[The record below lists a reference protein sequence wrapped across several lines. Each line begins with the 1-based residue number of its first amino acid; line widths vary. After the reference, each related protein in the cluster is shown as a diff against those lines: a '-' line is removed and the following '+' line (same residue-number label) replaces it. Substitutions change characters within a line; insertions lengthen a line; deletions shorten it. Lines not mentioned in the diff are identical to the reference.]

1 MNVISV
7 GAKSLSITLTSR
19 QPENNVYSVIG
30 PMSAIETLMSCFCCG
45 YYLKLYRSRNHQG
58 TQTGDICENN
68 TDVTT
73 APLVMSPA
81 ANPNM
86 LDREPFHKVTK
97 EELKG
102 MRKK

>member
-1 MNVISV
+1 M
-7 GAKSLSITLTSR
+7 
-19 QPENNVYSVIG
+19 
-30 PMSAIETLMSCFCCG
+30 C
-45 YYLKLYRSRNHQG
+45 
-58 TQTGDICENN
+58 
-68 TDVTT
+68 
-73 APLVMSPA
+73 PA